1 MHGLPKSDRLT
12 FRRVPGLVVVLAA
25 LSCGGKSAVGGSGSG
40 SLNVWTTGLGS
51 GTVASSSGPITCSLG
66 FCKTPLQGST
76 TLTASA
82 KAGST
87 FMGWEGDCTGQ
98 SCTVGTRATSATA
111 RFGLPGAW
119 SKVATAPIGDSQI
132 FAAAR
137 TSDGGVLL
145 LGANPQSAIDY
156 GGKTGQYMSLAKYD
170 AGGALLWLKVLPGN
184 VQVPYGSDNRQ
195 FITTDANGNI
205 FLTGAFSGTLNL
217 GGSNLT
223 SAGGLDIFVASFDSA
238 GTHRWSARFGGTGDD
253 TGVAVAVDATGNV
266 ALTGRFINAVTFG
279 TTSFNYVDT
288 TTFVLRLS
296 PSGAVL
302 WAVATSGNIPNNTT
316 IVSYQNVGC
325 DPSGNVW
332 IAGHYGGMNV
342 SLFKFA
348 ASNGA
353 KAWDKVFTASP
364 VAQNGTHVKAMAMD
378 GSGGAIL
385 VGSLYQSIDFG
396 GGPVSALNGMEI
408 LVARFDS
415 SGTVLWAKTFDSS
428 QPTDYA
434 DGVAV
439 DGKGNIYLT
448 GQISSTS
455 NVDLGSGP
463 FYPINGPAAFVAEL
477 SPAGVPLWSRA
488 FYGAALNSS
497 SEGHALGV
505 DAAGDV
511 AVAGVL
517 SGSVDLGDAVRTA
530 VPQNA
535 LFVVA
540 IPAAR

>member
-1 MHGLPKSDRLT
+1 
-12 FRRVPGLVVVLAA
+12 
-25 LSCGGKSAVGGSGSG
+25 
-40 SLNVWTTGLGS
+40 
-51 GTVASSSGPITCSLG
+51 
-66 FCKTPLQGST
+66 
-76 TLTASA
+76 
-82 KAGST
+82 
-87 FMGWEGDCTGQ
+87 
-98 SCTVGTRATSATA
+98 
-111 RFGLPGAW
+111 
-119 SKVATAPIGDSQI
+119 
-132 FAAAR
+132 
-137 TSDGGVLL
+137 
-145 LGANPQSAIDY
+145 
-156 GGKTGQYMSLAKYD
+156 
-170 AGGALLWLKVLPGN
+170 

>member
-1 MHGLPKSDRLT
+1 
-12 FRRVPGLVVVLAA
+12 
-25 LSCGGKSAVGGSGSG
+25 
-40 SLNVWTTGLGS
+40 
-51 GTVASSSGPITCSLG
+51 
-66 FCKTPLQGST
+66 
-76 TLTASA
+76 
-82 KAGST
+82 
-87 FMGWEGDCTGQ
+87 
-98 SCTVGTRATSATA
+98 
-111 RFGLPGAW
+111 
-119 SKVATAPIGDSQI
+119 
-132 FAAAR
+132 
-137 TSDGGVLL
+137 
-145 LGANPQSAIDY
+145 
-156 GGKTGQYMSLAKYD
+156 MSLAKYD

-205 FLTGAFSGTLNL
+205 FLTGAFSGSLNL
-217 GGSNLT
+217 GGSSLV
-223 SAGGLDIFVASFDSA
+223 SAGGLDIFVASFDSSGA
-238 GTHRWSARFGGTGDD
+238 HRWSARFGGTGDD
-253 TGVAVAVDATGNV
+253 SGVAVAVDATGNV

-302 WAVATSGNIPNNTT
+302 WAVATSGNIPNNIT
-316 IVSYQNVGC
+316 IVYYQNVGC

-332 IAGHYGGMNV
+332 IAGHYSGMNV

-353 KAWDKVFTASP
+353 KVWDKVFTASP
-364 VAQNGTHVKAMAMD
+364 VAQNGTNPKAFAMD
-378 GSGGAIL
+378 GAGGAVL

-396 GGPVSALNGMEI
+396 AGPISALNGTEI
-408 LVARFDS
+408 FVARFDS
-415 SGTVLWAKTFDSS
+415 SGTVLWARTFDSS
-428 QPTDYA
+428 QPNDYA

-439 DGKGNIYLT
+439 DGKGNIHLT

-488 FYGAALNSS
+488 FTGAALNSS

-505 DAAGDV
+505 DAAGEV
-511 AVAGVL
+511 AVAGVM
-517 SGSVDLGDAVRTA
+517 SGSVDLGDAVRPA
-530 VPQNA
+530 VQQNA

-540 IPAAR
+540 IPAAH